1 VSVVSGDEDKA
12 LSQNVTIQRHI
23 LILLNLIYMLIA
35 VSKTVFIS
43 MCTPLVAIRLGTSAQ
58 LVPSDLLSCH
68 AGGSQEV
75 ARWEWRRKE
84 RMLEEIGHDR
94 QNKRSRQIEIR

>member
-1 VSVVSGDEDKA
+1 
-12 LSQNVTIQRHI
+12 
-23 LILLNLIYMLIA
+23 MLIA
-35 VSKTVFIS
+35 VSKTVFVS
-43 MCTPLVAIRLGTSAQ
+43 MCAPLVAIRFGTGAQ
-58 LVPSDLLSCH
+58 LIPSDLLSCH
-68 AGGSQEV
+68 AGGGSQEV